1 VPAFPGL
8 RSPATVGGR
17 PQRGERHA
25 VTISSVAE
33 PIAKPDCPQCEGR
46 GWLVVADGGAGTARP
61 CPCRREMLVPRLLET
76 SGIPPR
82 YRECTLGSF
91 KLTGYSAATVL
102 PLQEAKERCTRYVHE
117 FLNADG
123 TFRQTGLLLVGPPGS
138 GKTHLAAAILGAL
151 IRKYSVRGRFVDFSS
166 LISQIQSTFDP
177 SSPESKHDILDPV
190 MNAELLVIDE
200 LGAQNPTPFVKDT
213 LYLVLNYRY
222 THRLPTLF
230 TSNFRL
236 ELAPNSN
243 LTSVDLLEGR
253 LTPALFSRL
262 FEMADVVSL
271 DVTSDFRKAR
281 GTRTG
286 KLEASRS

>member
-1 VPAFPGL
+1 
-8 RSPATVGGR
+8 
-17 PQRGERHA
+17 
-25 VTISSVAE
+25 
-33 PIAKPDCPQCEGR
+33 
-46 GWLVVADGGAGTARP
+46 
-61 CPCRREMLVPRLLET
+61 
-76 SGIPPR
+76 
-82 YRECTLGSF
+82 
-91 KLTGYSAATVL
+91 
-102 PLQEAKERCTRYVHE
+102 
-117 FLNADG
+117 
-123 TFRQTGLLLVGPPGS
+123 
-138 GKTHLAAAILGAL
+138 
-151 IRKYSVRGRFVDFSS
+151 
-166 LISQIQSTFDP
+166 
-177 SSPESKHDILDPV
+177 